1 MHQPPLLLDKVVP
14 VFVICR
20 TQVLH
25 HGILRPVAH
34 TFSTVGSSGLP
45 HTSSSPWDLQACRTY
60 VPHRG
65 IFRPVAHTFSTGDL
79 QACRTQGGRLVDGL
93 PFVRFAIVTI
103 CKKPDLQA
111 VRFASGAILQ
121 EARFAN
127 GVVSKRPNLQMVRFA
142 RGPICKRCYLREAQ
156 FARGPIC
163 KKLGR
168 VSTCQA
174 MAGIQP
180 ATSMPPCVI
189 I

>member
-1 MHQPPLLLDKVVP
+1 MHQSPLLLDKFVP
-14 VFVICR
+14 VFVFCCS
-20 TQVLH
+20 QVL
-25 HGILRPVAH
+25 
-34 TFSTVGSSGLP
+34 
-45 HTSSSPWDLQACRTY
+45 
-60 VPHRG
+60 HRG
-65 IFRPVAHTFSTGDL
+65 IFRPSG
-79 QACRTQGGRLVDGL
+79 RTQGGRLVDGL
-93 PFVRFAIVTI
+93 PFVRFAVVTI

-142 RGPICKRCYLREAQ
+142 RGPICKRCDLQEAQ

-163 KKLGR
+163 KRIGR

-174 MAGIQP
+174 MTGTQP
-180 ATSMPPCVI
+180 ASSMSPCVI